1 MKCVER
7 RFHGNFCTSN
17 VVSCHSPCFRVC
29 FDASLHQLRLLL
41 GDSDAIVLF
50 DGLPEKWVPA
60 VALWRPGDSVRVK
73 LLPETAASASQQCEL
88 EKNDVTVLNAVSDD
102 AFKLFSL
109 LLKDVVSQLR
119 DGREESRLWAFRDRF
134 IHRENYLCGYVFP
147 LLASVSLL
155 RLSFA
160 QWTAL
165 ADLLLVVIKQLEME
179 AFHHPLTPAK
189 EFLDCLALHFV
200 LSPLRDDPVVCEDRF
215 LQNGLRL
222 SELPREDRFL
232 QNGLRLS
239 ELPREDE
246 GVACEEDRSEDERE
260 LSQCRTLLANSTAES
275 QQLYRSLMQAT
286 SLPSLKLRSDK
297 AFLKRCYCCFTYC
310 CHHLSLVGLSLLTRG
325 FME

>member
-1 MKCVER
+1 M
-7 RFHGNFCTSN
+7 
-17 VVSCHSPCFRVC
+17 VSCHAPCFRVC

-73 LLPETAASASQQCEL
+73 LLPEMAASASQQCEL

-102 AFKLFSL
+102 AFELFSL

-134 IHRENYLCGYVFP
+134 IRRENYLCGYVFP
-147 LLASVSLL
+147 FLASVSLL
-155 RLSFA
+155 RLSFS

-200 LSPLRDDPVVCEDRF
+200 LSPSRDDPVAC
-215 LQNGLRL
+215 
-222 SELPREDRFL
+222 EDRFL

-246 GVACEEDRSEDERE
+246 GVVCEEDRREDERE

-286 SLPSLKLRSDK
+286 SLPSLKLRSDE

-310 CHHLSLVGLSLLTRG
+310 CHHLSLVGLYQLTWG
-325 FME
+325 LIE